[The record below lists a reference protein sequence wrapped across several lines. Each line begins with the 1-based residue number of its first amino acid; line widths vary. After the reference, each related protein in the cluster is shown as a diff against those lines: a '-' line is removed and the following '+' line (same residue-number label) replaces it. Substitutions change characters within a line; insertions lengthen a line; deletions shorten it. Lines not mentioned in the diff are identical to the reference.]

1 MLTIYRTVHVI
12 SILTLQ
18 DGSCDEYLLLI
29 EKGDSCEKEGED
41 VMGSEKATDCIP
53 VDIDPHVCGGVL
65 QIPKP
70 AVNNDTA
77 ALQTDSSLD
86 SAYGSQNVDS
96 SLPVRSTSSYI
107 SLKRHQT
114 DEDSGVFSPM
124 TSSIKV
130 PVEGG
135 EDSRTLTP
143 SPEDYSTR
151 STDVGDL
158 SEVPEN
164 TATLAQ
170 DYHAHMSEMPPV
182 NHAPFRHT
190 PVPSAA
196 INPPERDNQ
205 PGRKSDTP
213 EIPRHQSY
221 SGCKP
226 SYIIKKVNKKALSEP
241 APVSLT

>member
-1 MLTIYRTVHVI
+1 
-12 SILTLQ
+12 
-18 DGSCDEYLLLI
+18 
-29 EKGDSCEKEGED
+29 
-41 VMGSEKATDCIP
+41 MGSKKATDCIP
-53 VDIDPHVCGGVL
+53 FDIDPYMCEGVL

-70 AVNNDTA
+70 AVNNGTA

-96 SLPVRSTSSYI
+96 SLPVRSTSSYF
-107 SLKRHQT
+107 SFKRHQT
-114 DEDSGVFSPM
+114 TEDSGVFSPM

-135 EDSRTLTP
+135 EDPRTLIP

-158 SEVPEN
+158 SEVSEN

-170 DYHAHMSEMPPV
+170 DHHSHISEMPPV
-182 NHAPFRHT
+182 NHALFRHT

-196 INPPERDNQ
+196 INPPERDKQ

-213 EIPRHQSY
+213 EMPRHQSY
-221 SGCKP
+221 SGRKP
-226 SYIIKKVNKKALSEP
+226 SYIIKKVNKALSEP
-241 APVSLT
+241 APVSLTKVMLYKRIIMYCEEFAQSSV